1 MIKIFYL
8 LLFFLPSISNI
19 YTELPDISLK
29 GADGKMYELQKDFAE
44 KDKLYVFSF
53 WATWCVPCLAELD
66 EINDQYD
73 DWKKE
78 LNFELIAVATD
89 DARTEKRV
97 NPLATGKGWTYRIL
111 FDSNQELKRRL
122 GIVDVPHTIVVK
134 NNKIVYTHSGYSPGD
149 EADLYDKLK
158 TL

>member
-1 MIKIFYL
+1 MTKIFYL
-8 LLFFLPSISNI
+8 LLFAFTSFTN
-19 YTELPDISLK
+19 TELPDISLK
-29 GADGKMYELQKDFAE
+29 GGDGKMYELQKDFAE

-66 EINDQYD
+66 EINDQYN

-97 NPLATGKGWTYRIL
+97 KPLATGKGWTYRIL